1 MVDTQLTVEIEH
13 VPQSI
18 EEFVA
23 LRDRIADTPQGGAA
37 IMIVALLSYAEDQV
51 LGEQALTVAADRAR
65 LQEAADGYRG
75 WQVRKRPLQLIRR
88 QILDSPHIP
97 RSYFLGT
104 SPESGYRLPEPP
116 LRIEC
121 RSGPYSGDVEDG
133 TYRVFV
139 TSSGAHSARPVTLH
153 RNQRGFW
160 KAYEWS
166 SLLLGVRPPSVP
178 EPDDL

>member
-1 MVDTQLTVEIEH
+1 VIAQLPVEIEDL
-13 VPQSI
+13 PQSI

-23 LRDRIADTPQGGAA
+23 LRDRIADTAQGGAA
-37 IMIVALLSYAEDQV
+37 VMVVALLIYADDQV
-51 LGEQALTVAADRAR
+51 LGEQALTVAVDQER

-75 WQVRKRPLQLIRR
+75 WQVRKRPLQLIQR

-104 SPESGYRLPEPP
+104 SPESGYQLPDPP
-116 LRIEC
+116 LRVEC
-121 RSGPYSGDVEDG
+121 RSGPYSGDLSNS
-133 TYRVFV
+133 TYKVYV
-139 TSSGAHSARPVTLH
+139 TSSGASSARPVTLH

-166 SLLLGVRPPSVP
+166 SLLLGVRPPAEY

>member
-1 MVDTQLTVEIEH
+1 MSTQRTVEIGQL
-13 VPQSI
+13 PQSI

-23 LRDRIADTPQGGAA
+23 LRDRTADTPQGGAA
-37 IMIVALLSYAEDQV
+37 VMIVALLLYAKDQV
-51 LGEQALTVAADRAR
+51 LGDQALTVAVDRDQ

-75 WQVRKRPLQLIRR
+75 WQLRRRPMQLIER

-97 RSYFLGT
+97 HSYVLGT
-104 SPESGYRLPEPP
+104 SPESGYQLPEPP
-116 LRIEC
+116 LQIEC
-121 RSGPYSGDVEDG
+121 RSGPYSGDVGDSA
-133 TYRVFV
+133 YKVFV
-139 TSSGAHSARPVTLH
+139 TSSGAPSARPVTLH

-166 SLLLGVRPPSVP
+166 SLLLGVRPPSEP

>member
-1 MVDTQLTVEIEH
+1 MSTQLTVEIGH
-13 VPQSI
+13 LPQSI

-37 IMIVALLSYAEDQV
+37 VLVVALLVYAGDQV
-51 LGEQALTVAADRAR
+51 LGDQALTVAIDQEQ

-75 WQVRKRPLQLIRR
+75 WQLRRRPMQLIER

-97 RSYFLGT
+97 RSYVLGT
-104 SPESGYRLPEPP
+104 SPESGYQLPAPP
-116 LRIEC
+116 LQIEC

-139 TSSGAHSARPVTLH
+139 TSSGAPSARPVTLH

>member
-1 MVDTQLTVEIEH
+1 MVNTLLTIEIGH
-13 VPQSI
+13 LPQSI

-23 LRDRIADTPQGGAA
+23 LRDRIADTPEGGAA
-37 IMIVALLSYAEDQV
+37 TMIVALFMYAEDQV
-51 LGEQALTVAADRAR
+51 LGEQALTVAVDRER

-75 WQVRKRPLQLIRR
+75 WQVRKRPLQSIRR

-121 RSGPYSGDVEDG
+121 RSGPYSGDMDNR
-133 TYRVFV
+133 TYKVFV
-139 TSSGAHSARPVTLH
+139 TSSGAPSARPVTLH

-166 SLLLGVRPPSVP
+166 SLLLGVRPPSVH

>member
-1 MVDTQLTVEIEH
+1 MSTLLTVEIGH
-13 VPQSI
+13 LPQSI

-23 LRDRIADTPQGGAA
+23 LRDRVADTPQGGAA
-37 IMIVALLSYAEDQV
+37 VLTVALLLYAQDQV
-51 LGEQALTVAADRAR
+51 LGDQALTVAVDREQ

-75 WQVRKRPLQLIRR
+75 WQVRKRALQLIRR
-88 QILDSPHIP
+88 QILDSPYIP

-104 SPESGYRLPEPP
+104 FPENGYQLPDPP
-116 LRIEC
+116 LCIEC
-121 RSGPYSGDVEDG
+121 RSGPYSGDVDSN
-133 TYRVFV
+133 TYKIYV
-139 TSSGAHSARPVTLH
+139 TSSGASSARPVTLH

-166 SLLLGVRPPSVP
+166 SLLLGVRPPAEH

>member
-1 MVDTQLTVEIEH
+1 VSTLPTVEIEH
-13 VPQSI
+13 LPQSI
-18 EEFVA
+18 EEFVT
-23 LRDRIADTPQGGAA
+23 LRDRIADTPQGGAVV
-37 IMIVALLSYAEDQV
+37 MIIALLLYAKDQE
-51 LGEQALTVAADRAR
+51 LGEQALTVAVDRER
-65 LQEAADGYRG
+65 LQQAADGYRG
-75 WQVRKRPLQLIRR
+75 WQLRKRSLQLIQR

-104 SPESGYRLPEPP
+104 SPESNYQLPEPP

-121 RSGPYSGDVEDG
+121 RSGAYSGDVDS
-133 TYRVFV
+133 TAYRVFV
-139 TSSGAHSARPVTLH
+139 TSSGAPSARPVTLH

-166 SLLLGVRPPSVP
+166 SLLLGVRPPAEH

>member
-1 MVDTQLTVEIEH
+1 MSTQLTVEIEH
-13 VPQSI
+13 LPQSI

-37 IMIVALLSYAEDQV
+37 TMIVALSIFAEDQV
-51 LGEQALTVAADRAR
+51 LGEQALTVAVDRER

-104 SPESGYRLPEPP
+104 SAESGYRLPEPP
-116 LRIEC
+116 LHIEC
-121 RSGPYSGDVEDG
+121 RSGPYSGDADNG
-133 TYRVFV
+133 ACRVFV
-139 TSSGAHSARPVTLH
+139 TSSGAPSARPVTLH

-166 SLLLGVRPPSVP
+166 SLLLGVRPPAVP

>member
-1 MVDTQLTVEIEH
+1 MIAQLPVEIEDL
-13 VPQSI
+13 PQSI

-37 IMIVALLSYAEDQV
+37 VMIVALLLYTKDQV
-51 LGEQALTVAADRAR
+51 LGEQALTVAVDRGR

-75 WQVRKRPLQLIRR
+75 WQVRKRPLQLIQR

-104 SPESGYRLPEPP
+104 SPESGYQLPDPP
-116 LRIEC
+116 LRVEC
-121 RSGPYSGDVEDG
+121 RSGPYSGDVDSN
-133 TYRVFV
+133 TYKIYV
-139 TSSGAHSARPVTLH
+139 TSSGASSARPVTLH
-153 RNQRGFW
+153 RNERGFW

-166 SLLLGVRPPSVP
+166 SLLLGVRPPAEH

>member
-1 MVDTQLTVEIEH
+1 MSNQLSVEIGH
-13 VPQSI
+13 LPRSI

-23 LRDRIADTPQGGAA
+23 LRDRIADTPQGGAV
-37 IMIVALLSYAEDQV
+37 IMIVALLIYAEDQV
-51 LGEQALTVAADRAR
+51 LGEQALTVAVDRER

-75 WQVRKRPLQLIRR
+75 WQVRKRSMQLIER
-88 QILDSPHIP
+88 QILDGPHIP

-104 SPESGYRLPEPP
+104 APESGYQLPEPP

-121 RSGPYSGDVEDG
+121 RSGPYSGDVEDS
-133 TYRVFV
+133 TYKVFV
-139 TSSGAHSARPVTLH
+139 TSSGAPSARPVTLH

-166 SLLLGVRPPSVP
+166 SLLLGVRAPAED
-178 EPDDL
+178 EPDEL

>member
-1 MVDTQLTVEIEH
+1 MTTQLPVEIGH

-23 LRDRIADTPQGGAA
+23 LRDRIADTAQGGAA
-37 IMIVALLSYAEDQV
+37 VMVVALLIYAEDQV
-51 LGEQALTVAADRAR
+51 LGEQALTVAVDRGR

-75 WQVRKRPLQLIRR
+75 WQVRKRPLQLIQR

-104 SPESGYRLPEPP
+104 SPESGYELPEPP

-121 RSGPYSGDVEDG
+121 RSGPYSGDADNGSYKV
-133 TYRVFV
+133 YV
-139 TSSGAHSARPVTLH
+139 TSSGAPSARPVTLH

-166 SLLLGVRPPSVP
+166 SLLLGVRPPS
-178 EPDDL
+178 EHEADEL

>member
-1 MVDTQLTVEIEH
+1 MSTQLTVEIGH
-13 VPQSI
+13 LPQSI

-23 LRDRIADTPQGGAA
+23 LRDRIADTPQGGAVT
-37 IMIVALLSYAEDQV
+37 MIVALFIYAEDQV
-51 LGEQALTVAADRAR
+51 LGEQALTVAVDRER

-75 WQVRKRPLQLIRR
+75 WQVRKRALQLIQR
-88 QILDSPHIP
+88 QILDSPYIP

-104 SPESGYRLPEPP
+104 SPENGYQLPGPP

-121 RSGPYSGDVEDG
+121 RSGPYSGDVDNG

-139 TSSGAHSARPVTLH
+139 TSSGAPSARPVTLH

-166 SLLLGVRPPSVP
+166 SLLLGVRPPSVR

>member
-1 MVDTQLTVEIEH
+1 MSNQLTVEIGNL
-13 VPQSI
+13 PQSI

-37 IMIVALLSYAEDQV
+37 IMIAALLIYAEDQE
-51 LGEQALTVAADRAR
+51 LGEQALTVAIDRER

-75 WQVRKRPLQLIRR
+75 WQVRKRPLQLIQR

-97 RSYFLGT
+97 RSYFLDT
-104 SPESGYRLPEPP
+104 SPEGGYQLPEPP

-121 RSGPYSGDVEDG
+121 QSGPYSGDVEDG
-133 TYRVFV
+133 TYRIFV
-139 TSSGAHSARPVTLH
+139 TSSGAPSARPVTLH

-160 KAYEWS
+160 KVYEWS
-166 SLLLGVRPPSVP
+166 SLLLGVVPPSVH

>member
-1 MVDTQLTVEIEH
+1 VNTLLTVEIGH
-13 VPQSI
+13 LPQSI

-23 LRDRIADTPQGGAA
+23 LRDRIADTPEGGAA
-37 IMIVALLSYAEDQV
+37 TMIVALFMYAEDQV
-51 LGEQALTVAADRAR
+51 LGEQALTVAVDRER

-75 WQVRKRPLQLIRR
+75 WQVRKRPLQSIRR

-121 RSGPYSGDVEDG
+121 RSGPYSGDMDNR
-133 TYRVFV
+133 TYKVFV
-139 TSSGAHSARPVTLH
+139 TSSGAPSARPVTLH

-166 SLLLGVRPPSVP
+166 SLLLGVRPPSVH

>member
-1 MVDTQLTVEIEH
+1 MDTLLTVEIGQL
-13 VPQSI
+13 PQSI
-18 EEFVA
+18 EEFMT

-37 IMIVALLSYAEDQV
+37 IMVVALSIYAKDQV
-51 LGEQALTVAADRAR
+51 LGEQALTVAVDRER

-104 SPESGYRLPEPP
+104 SPESDYRLPEPP
-116 LRIEC
+116 LQIEC
-121 RSGPYSGDVEDG
+121 RSGPYSDDVDDR
-133 TYRVFV
+133 TYKIFV
-139 TSSGAHSARPVTLH
+139 TSSGAPSARPVALH
-153 RNQRGFW
+153 RNHRGFW

-166 SLLLGVRPPSVP
+166 SLLLGVRPPSVH

>member
-1 MVDTQLTVEIEH
+1 MNTQLSVEIGH
-13 VPQSI
+13 LPQSI

-23 LRDRIADTPQGGAA
+23 LRDRIADTPEGGAA
-37 IMIVALLSYAEDQV
+37 TMIVALFMYAEDQV
-51 LGEQALTVAADRAR
+51 VGEQALTVAVDRER

-75 WQVRKRPLQLIRR
+75 WQVRKRPLQSIRR
-88 QILDSPHIP
+88 QILDNPHIP

-121 RSGPYSGDVEDG
+121 RSGPYSGDMDNR
-133 TYRVFV
+133 TYKVFV
-139 TSSGAHSARPVTLH
+139 TSSGAPSARPVTLH

-166 SLLLGVRPPSVP
+166 SLLLGVRPPSVH

>member
-1 MVDTQLTVEIEH
+1 MTTTLPVEIGH
-13 VPQSI
+13 LPQSI

-23 LRDRIADTPQGGAA
+23 LRDRIADTAQGGAA
-37 IMIVALLSYAEDQV
+37 VMVVALLIYAKDQV
-51 LGEQALTVAADRAR
+51 LGEQALTVAVDRER

-75 WQVRKRPLQLIRR
+75 WQVRKRPLQLIQR

-104 SPESGYRLPEPP
+104 SPERGYRLPESP
-116 LRIEC
+116 LRIEW
-121 RSGPYSGDVEDG
+121 RSGPYSGDVDDSA
-133 TYRVFV
+133 YKVYV
-139 TSSGAHSARPVTLH
+139 TSSGAASARPVTLH

-166 SLLLGVRPPSVP
+166 SLLLGVRPPSER
-178 EPDDL
+178 EPDEL

>member
-1 MVDTQLTVEIEH
+1 MNALPTIEIGRL
-13 VPQSI
+13 PQSI

-23 LRDRIADTPQGGAA
+23 LRDRIAKTPQGGAA
-37 IMIVALLSYAEDQV
+37 VMVVALLVYAEDQV
-51 LGEQALTVAADRAR
+51 LGEQALTVAVDRER

-75 WQVRKRPLQLIRR
+75 WQVRKRPLQMIQR

-104 SPESGYRLPEPP
+104 SPESDYRLPESP

-121 RSGPYSGDVEDG
+121 QSGPYSDDVDDRI
-133 TYRVFV
+133 YKVFV
-139 TSSGAHSARPVTLH
+139 TSSGAPSARPVALH
-153 RNQRGFW
+153 RNQRGVW

-166 SLLLGVRPPSVP
+166 SLLLGVRPPSVH

>member
-1 MVDTQLTVEIEH
+1 MNTQLTVEIGH
-13 VPQSI
+13 LPQSI

-23 LRDRIADTPQGGAA
+23 LRDRIADTPQGGAV
-37 IMIVALLSYAEDQV
+37 IMIVALFIYAEDQV
-51 LGEQALTVAADRAR
+51 LGEQALTVAVDRER

-75 WQVRKRPLQLIRR
+75 WQVRKRPLRLIRR

-97 RSYFLGT
+97 RSYFLDT

-121 RSGPYSGDVEDG
+121 RSGPYSGDVDNG

-139 TSSGAHSARPVTLH
+139 TSSGAPSARPVTLH

-166 SLLLGVRPPSVP
+166 SLLLGVLSPSVR

>member
-1 MVDTQLTVEIEH
+1 VTTLSTVEIGH
-13 VPQSI
+13 PPQSI

-23 LRDRIADTPQGGAA
+23 LRDRIADTPQGGAVA
-37 IMIVALLSYAEDQV
+37 MVVALLIYAKDRV
-51 LGEQALTVAADRAR
+51 LGEQALTIAVDRGR

-75 WQVRKRPLQLIRR
+75 WQVRKRPLQLIQR

-104 SPESGYRLPEPP
+104 SPESGYQLPEPP

-121 RSGPYSGDVEDG
+121 RSGPYSGDEDTS
-133 TYRVFV
+133 TYKVFV
-139 TSSGAHSARPVTLH
+139 TSSGAPSARPVTLH

-160 KAYEWS
+160 KAFEWS
-166 SLLLGVRPPSVP
+166 SLLLGVRPPA
-178 EPDDL
+178 ERDPDDL

>member
-1 MVDTQLTVEIEH
+1 VSDLLTVEIGRL
-13 VPQSI
+13 PQSI
-18 EEFVA
+18 AEFVA

-37 IMIVALLSYAEDQV
+37 AMIIALLCYAKDQV
-51 LGEQALTVAADRAR
+51 LGEQALTVAVDRER

-75 WQVRKRPLQLIRR
+75 WEVRKRPLQLIER

-104 SPESGYRLPEPP
+104 SPESGYELPEPP

-121 RSGPYSGDVEDG
+121 RSGPYSGDVDSG

-139 TSSGAHSARPVTLH
+139 TSSGAPSARPVTLH

-160 KAYEWS
+160 KANEWS
-166 SLLLGVRPPSVP
+166 SLLLGVRPPSER